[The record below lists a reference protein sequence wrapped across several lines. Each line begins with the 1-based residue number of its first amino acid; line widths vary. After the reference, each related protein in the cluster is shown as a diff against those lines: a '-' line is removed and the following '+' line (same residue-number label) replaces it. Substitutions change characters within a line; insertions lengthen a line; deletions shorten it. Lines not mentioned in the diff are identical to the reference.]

1 MAERFEILDTGPDS
15 VSSNGRHGFT
25 HSVAFLRNVPVL
37 AGLSDALLERLAGQV
52 EEVQVRAGEWIM
64 REGETADSLFI
75 VRSGRVEVVD
85 EGPPEA
91 IIRILRRGD
100 VIGELALLR
109 EGTRSAS
116 VRARRDA
123 ELLELGRAPFEA
135 LIQEAPSFALGLTR
149 AMGAQLA
156 ASRMPV
162 VAATPPRTIAVVG
175 LDEAAP
181 AAEVAE
187 QLADALGAH
196 GSVARL
202 SEGELTTIDRAERE
216 ANRVVMRCEAA
227 PDGEWTELCVRE
239 AHLVVAVSTGAP
251 QAAWRERARTLQGC
265 ELLILGPA
273 VSDAVLEELQPRE
286 VQVIADRADR
296 GAAIEA
302 MARRLAGR
310 SLGVVLS
317 GGGAR
322 ALAHLGVL
330 EELRAAGLKFDR
342 VGGVSLGSLIAAA
355 AAANFTSQHMYESFE
370 QGFADGSPNRDFVP
384 PAYSLIRGAKARRL
398 LYDYFGDRR
407 IEELPLRFFCVSC
420 DLVGREAVL
429 HRVGPV
435 VDAVYPS
442 LAIPGVFPPVATE
455 DGQLLVDGGVLDNL
469 PVATMARKGEGP
481 VIAVDVTGRMGQF
494 KRPGRPGLA
503 RLRRPVR
510 RALTGADAEIPH
522 LGETIVRT
530 VMVGSIDTVSAARL
544 HADLVITPQVEGIGL
559 MDWKALPRVAELGR
573 RAAREALAAH
583 PDLLSRLVI

>member
-1 MAERFEILDTGPDS
+1 MIDPEASR
-15 VSSNGRHGFT
+15 NGRRGAS
-25 HSVAFLRNVPVL
+25 HSAAFLRNVPVL
-37 AGLSDALLERLAGQV
+37 TGLSDELLLNLADQV
-52 EEVQVRAGEWIM
+52 EEVHVRAGEWIM
-64 REGETADSLFI
+64 REGETADSLFM
-75 VRSGRVEVVD
+75 VRSGRVEVID
-85 EGPPEA
+85 EGPPET

-123 ELLELGRAPFEA
+123 ELLQLGRAAFEA

-156 ASRMPV
+156 ASRTPV

-175 LDEAAP
+175 LDDGAP

-187 QLADALGAH
+187 LLANALSAH
-196 GSVARL
+196 GSVASL
-202 SEGELTTIDRAERE
+202 SAGELATIDQAERD
-216 ANRVVMRCEAA
+216 ANRVVLRCEAA

-251 QAAWRERARTLQGC
+251 APVWLERATALQGC
-265 ELLILGPA
+265 ELLILGPSVA
-273 VSDAVLEELQPRE
+273 DTVLESLQPRE
-286 VQVIADRADR
+286 VQVVADRVDR
-296 GAAIEA
+296 GRAIES

-310 SLGVVLS
+310 SVGIVLS

-330 EELRAAGLKFDR
+330 EELRAAGLRFDR
-342 VGGVSLGSLIAAA
+342 VGGVSLGSLVAAA
-355 AAANFTSQHMYESFE
+355 TAAEFTTEYMYDSFRRGFVES
-370 QGFADGSPNRDFVP
+370 SPSRDFVP

-398 LYDYFGDRR
+398 LLEAFGDRR
-407 IEELPLRFFCVSC
+407 IEELPLRFFCISC
-420 DLVGREAVL
+420 DLVSREAVL

-435 VDAVYPS
+435 IDAVYPS
-442 LAIPGVFPPVATE
+442 LAIPGVFPPVATA
-455 DGQLLVDGGVLDNL
+455 DGRLLVDGGVLDNL

-494 KRPGRPGLA
+494 KATERPGLA
-503 RLRRPVR
+503 RLGRPIR
-510 RALTGADAEIPH
+510 RALTGNDAEIPH

-530 VMVGSIDTVSAARL
+530 VMVGSTDTVAAARL

-559 MDWKALPRVAELGR
+559 MDWGALPRVAELGR
-573 RAAREALAAH
+573 SAAREALAAH
-583 PDLLSRLVI
+583 PDLASRLAI